1 MRGLRGRRVREM
13 MAEAKACRR
22 RMEEMSYR

>member
-13 MAEAKACRR
+13 MAEAMARRR